1 MADNPIKYEQLP
13 GAQIGESDLLLD
25 KAKEFV
31 KAVKL
36 NPFTSLV
43 EIRKSDN
50 SDEIVIIDVEVE
62 LPQKPKNPIK
72 ESERIGVIFYSD
84 DKHIPETLALRSD
97 FPLVP
102 HTNLRATELPR
113 SLCLY
118 EESYQELKLQWSSF
132 HFLEKIRNWLR
143 LTAKGKAHAENQSLE
158 PLLAYSTPYLVLP
171 LELLSQKSGQLI
183 TAETVDSEGMKTI
196 LAKSPDR
203 IPDPGP
209 KSNYILTIHRGKALT
224 HGIIRHI
231 PATLKDLDEFLKLA
245 DINLLDE
252 LWTHLKLWNGV
263 KENRPFLNSKL
274 IIVFMIPERREAH
287 MEEEEYECR
296 AFCTELSINRIG
308 EEIGLWT
315 KVDGLANGLN
325 LDWSGEKRKDGSTV
339 RVDMLNVTFN
349 LTPENASLYNGAE
362 HSDQKISAI
371 GSGTIG
377 SQVFNILSR
386 QGLGK
391 WTLIDNDI
399 ILPHNL
405 ARHVLA
411 SSHVGQHK
419 AKILAQQANELYGK
433 EDIADYLLLNVL
445 DETSPDYGKMLNKL
459 KESNVILDFSASIP
473 VARHLAS
480 DIGSEAK
487 RISAFFTP
495 SGQDSVMIAEDKSR
509 EYRLDMLEMQ
519 YYRAIVHNDEL
530 NGHLQFPEN
539 RIRYGHSCRDI
550 STRIPFD
557 LTAQHA
563 AVCSTEIK
571 SLLSEDMPI
580 INIWRADKERGTK
593 KFMIQ
598 PYKETRIKIGEWT
611 LVYDDYLIEKVYSER
626 RQKLPNETG
635 GALIGAYDRLRKIIY
650 VVDSISSP
658 SDSIEWPTV
667 YIRGIKGLQKQI
679 QNIEKLTYGMLD
691 YLGEWHSHPEGFPPC
706 PSPDDIKA
714 FGWLI
719 DVLNESGLMALMLIV
734 GDDHKFYL
742 GGMADE
748 RG

>member
-1 MADNPIKYEQLP
+1 L
-13 GAQIGESDLLLD
+13 ESL
-25 KAKEFV
+25 F
-31 KAVKL
+31 
-36 NPFTSLV
+36 
-43 EIRKSDN
+43 
-50 SDEIVIIDVEVE
+50 
-62 LPQKPKNPIK
+62 
-72 ESERIGVIFYSD
+72 
-84 DKHIPETLALRSD
+84 
-97 FPLVP
+97 
-102 HTNLRATELPR
+102 
-113 SLCLY
+113 
-118 EESYQELKLQWSSF
+118 
-132 HFLEKIRNWLR
+132 
-143 LTAKGKAHAENQSLE
+143 
-158 PLLAYSTPYLVLP
+158 
-171 LELLSQKSGQLI
+171 QKSGQLI

-203 IPDPGP
+203 IPDPGS
-209 KSNYILTIHRGKALT
+209 KSNYILTIHRGKAQT
-224 HGIIRHI
+224 HGIIRRI
-231 PATLKDLDEFLKLA
+231 PATLEDLDEFLKLA

-252 LWTHLKLWNGV
+252 LWTNLKLWNGI

-274 IIVFMIPERREAH
+274 IIVYMIPKRREAH
-287 MEEEEYECR
+287 MKEEEYEYR

-315 KVDGLANGLN
+315 TMNGVNGLN

-339 RVDMLNVTFN
+339 KVDMLNVTFN
-349 LTPENASLYNGAE
+349 LTPQDAAFYSGAE
-362 HSDQKISAI
+362 HSDHKISAI

-405 ARHVLA
+405 ARHILA

-419 AKILAQQANELYGK
+419 AKILAQQANDLYGK

-445 DETSPDYGKMLNKL
+445 NETSPDYGKMLDKL

-480 DIGSEAK
+480 DIDSEAR

-519 YYRAIVHNDEL
+519 YYRAIVNDDEL
-530 NGHLQFPEN
+530 SDHLQFPEN

-571 SLLSEDMPI
+571 KLLSEDRPL
-580 INIWRADKERGTK
+580 INLWRTGVGDGIK
-593 KFMIQ
+593 KFWIKAH
-598 PYKETRIKIGEWT
+598 KETRIKSGEWT
-611 LVYDDYLIEKVYSER
+611 LVYDDYLIEKIYSER
-626 RQKLPNETG
+626 KQKLPNETG
-635 GALIGAYDRLRKIIY
+635 GALIGAYDRSRKIIY

-667 YIRGIKGLQKQI
+667 YIRGIRGLQNQI
-679 QNIEKLTYGMLD
+679 NKIGQLTDGMLG
-691 YLGEWHSHPEGFPPC
+691 YLGEWHSHPAGCPPR
-706 PSPDDIKA
+706 PSSDDMKA
-714 FGWLI
+714 FEWLI

-742 GGMADE
+742 GRMADE
-748 RG
+748 RDE